1 MGQRMGTAPCGQASP
16 ERPAAKGS
24 RSSLRASVPGAPC
37 VTTAAPGGAQL
48 QRGLGTLGA
57 GVPASSRRS
66 PG

>member
-1 MGQRMGTAPCGQASP
+1 MVGESGHQRSRSTEEGGDTGQRMGTAPCGQAGP
-16 ERPAAKGS
+16 
-24 RSSLRASVPGAPC
+24 RSSLH
-37 VTTAAPGGAQL
+37 AAPGGAQL